1 MTNNGVATGQNE
13 HFPLMYH
20 WRLLPCE
27 QDELNINYW
36 ENSPAIR
43 QRVEALN
50 QATTCIAVFLE
61 YIPKNLHQYLQDEM
75 AIGEHHAE
83 KALTWIDRDLKD
95 INEFMLKQN
104 LIHFDAHF
112 NNILTDGKK
121 LYLTDF
127 GLALSSMFELSEI
140 EMNFFKLH
148 QTYDNACASVNLLRS
163 IIGNLF
169 DRENWITKLQEYL
182 QGKLDI
188 TSPQIATIIKKHA
201 GVAMIMDEFFQKLQ
215 KVSKSTPYPAI
226 QLEVISK
233 KR

>member
-1 MTNNGVATGQNE
+1 MTNNWVATGQNE

-50 QATTCIAVFLE
+50 QSTTCIAVFLE

-169 DRENWITKLQEYL
+169 D
-182 QGKLDI
+182 
-188 TSPQIATIIKKHA
+188 
-201 GVAMIMDEFFQKLQ
+201 
-215 KVSKSTPYPAI
+215 
-226 QLEVISK
+226 
-233 KR
+233 